1 MTLFYFYKNLVT
13 HKEMDLSTI
22 SKSIFEKKSRE
33 YIYIVFFLIIFSV
46 FIIFAI
52 KPSLS
57 TAFSLKKEEVDLT
70 KIDKV
75 YEEKINNITLIQT
88 QIEENKDNLPLLNQA
103 ISEQPEVNKIVE
115 DIKKIADKNS
125 FLINKASIVDINFS
139 KTNKEKQNVTLQMEA
154 ITNFENLRLFLTD
167 IFAQR
172 RLKLVDSLLIS
183 KDTESTGSGNLK
195 VVLTIDGFYL

>member
-1 MTLFYFYKNLVT
+1 
-13 HKEMDLSTI
+13 MDLSTI

-125 FLINKASIVDINFS
+125 FSINKASIVDINFS